1 MRNSWLLGLL
11 AVIGTACDSGAGASS
26 NSPAP
31 ARKPL
36 YFDLKGFLDTQA
48 SLLSRRK
55 PAVEK
60 LVQLRDGHK
69 ETARVA
75 RTDWNKELQLFYQA
89 DINKAALRGA
99 YAIEPPVAATDG
111 LQQQTYRRK
120 PGIENAVESLTVLS
134 SPQGVREVR
143 ATLSQN
149 NALFFSHKDL
159 LLRTNG
165 GLLSTYQVNG
175 VQKLILFDTLRYSAV
190 MRVQL

>member
-11 AVIGTACDSGAGASS
+11 AVFSTACDSGAGASS

-48 SLLSRRK
+48 SLLSQRK
-55 PAVEK
+55 PVVEK
-60 LVQLRDGHK
+60 LVQLRDGHE

-75 RTDWNKELQLFYQA
+75 HTDWNKELQLFYQA

-99 YAIEPPVAATDG
+99 YTIEPLAPTADG

-134 SPQGVREVR
+134 NLQGVREVR
-143 ATLSQN
+143 ATISQD
-149 NALFFSHKDL
+149 NALFFSHKNL
-159 LLRTNG
+159 LLRTDG
-165 GLLSTYQVNG
+165 GLLNTYQVKG
-175 VQKLILFDTLRYSAV
+175 IQKLILFDTLRYSAV